1 MPHTPLLLKKYA
13 EFVALAK
20 AQGGKIVTAE
30 SCTGGLISSLFTEI
44 AGSSA
49 VFERGFVTYS
59 NESKHEMLGV
69 PLALIEAHGAVSAEV
84 AQAMAQGAL
93 KNSHAD
99 YSVSVTG
106 IAGPD
111 GGSAAKPVGT
121 VYIASATKN
130 AAAKVEHHLFE
141 GNRTAVREQ
150 TAKAAIKLLAQQ
162 LSA

>member
-1 MPHTPLLLKKYA
+1 MSHTPLLIEKCA
-13 EFVALAK
+13 EFIALAK
-20 AQGGKIVTAE
+20 AQGVKIVTAE

-84 AQAMAQGAL
+84 VQAMAQGAL

-121 VYIASATKN
+121 VYIATTTKN
-130 AAAKVEHHLFE
+130 AVAKVEYHLFA

-150 TAKAAIKLLAQQ
+150 TAEAAIKLLVQQ